1 MAADTGHNIPNPTD
15 VMKWAST
22 QPFTNILLILILGAI
37 AWVSHH
43 VLTVSVP
50 SHLQQIQD
58 GYERIEKA
66 NREDRALIIQQ
77 YDKWFEYIQ
86 KRNGDP
92 TGRIEPENIIPE
104 LWRSY
109 EKNSSEFSS
118 VMGARGIAHA
128 PFNETVEGPEEARIV
143 AITTPE
149 GIVVTWRDSSDG
161 GVAAMQRRGT
171 RSEKRGVEEGGG
183 NGRRGGRPVDVSEAQ
198 RGKLLEFARSK
209 QVF

>member
-77 YDKWFEYIQ
+77 YDKWFEFIQ
-86 KRNGDP
+86 KRHDS
-92 TGRIEPENIIPE
+92 TGQVTPENIIPE
-104 LWRSY
+104 LWRSH
-109 EKNSSEFSS
+109 EKSNSEFSS
-118 VMGARGIAHA
+118 VVGARGIAWVDLQTDARVNTDPHFERQIRVEI
-128 PFNETVEGPEEARIV
+128 PDGTVVSWNGNSTSVVRGARSQHGNGDASVSGSFAKPQIRGGG
-143 AITTPE
+143 TTE
-149 GIVVTWRDSSDG
+149 
-161 GVAAMQRRGT
+161 MQRKKWFGSR
-171 RSEKRGVEEGGG
+171 
-183 NGRRGGRPVDVSEAQ
+183 D
-198 RGKLLEFARSK
+198 F
-209 QVF
+209 

>member
-1 MAADTGHNIPNPTD
+1 MASDSGHNIPNPSD

-92 TGRIEPENIIPE
+92 TGRVTPENIIPE

-109 EKNSSEFSS
+109 ERDTSGFSS
-118 VMGARGIAHA
+118 VVGARGISHRAFDGQA
-128 PFNETVEGPEEARIV
+128 EVKTSGSTTEVITPKGTKVSWSSDSPNARIR
-143 AITTPE
+143 
-149 GIVVTWRDSSDG
+149 VVPS
-161 GVAAMQRRGT
+161 
-171 RSEKRGVEEGGG
+171 G
-183 NGRRGGRPVDVSEAQ
+183 NGSSGSGGSQSGRGYRFPETRGQNAGDLQ
-198 RGKLLEFARSK
+198 RWAKPHG
-209 QVF
+209 VF

>member
-1 MAADTGHNIPNPTD
+1 MASDSGPHIPNPTD

-86 KRNGDP
+86 KRGDT
-92 TGRIEPENIIPE
+92 TGRVTPENIIPE
-104 LWRSY
+104 LWRSH
-109 EKNSSEFSS
+109 EKSNSEFSS
-118 VMGARGIAHA
+118 VVGARGIAHA
-128 PFNETVEGPEEARIV
+128 PFDETVEGQEEARIV

-171 RSEKRGVEEGGG
+171 GSQKRGVAEGGG
-183 NGRRGGRPVDVSEAQ
+183 NGGRGSSPVNVSEAE
-198 RGKLLEFARSK
+198 RRKLLEFAKSNR
-209 QVF
+209 VF